1 MSWAEI
7 KKAINS
13 DLSTPL
19 NEQLGKSGIEV
30 FTSDGTFTVPAGVS
44 TVFVTMYDGGGAGS
58 NGANGGA
65 GGGANGGA
73 GGATNGGYGGGGGAG
88 GYTIQKP
95 LSVIA
100 GQVYDVVVGL
110 GGSTSGATGG
120 TSSISL
126 NGDTV
131 LVTDKQGAKGGNA
144 GSSAGGAGTSGGD
157 YGAGGGGGAGGNSSG
172 AGGAGGAYGLG
183 GAGGASGGYAN
194 NGRSGGAYGA
204 GGGGCAYATAGA
216 GSQGIVV
223 ISWGAS
229 MATVENLKML
239 LR

>member
-7 KKAINS
+7 KKAVNS

-30 FTSDGTFTVPAGVS
+30 FTSSGTFTVPAGVS
-44 TVFVTMYDGGGAGS
+44 TVFVTMYDGGGAGG
-58 NGANGGA
+58 GATGGA

-73 GGATNGGYGGGGGAG
+73 GGTGGDSTYGAGGGAG

-100 GQVYDVVVGL
+100 GQEYDVIVGM
-110 GGSTSGATGG
+110 GGSTKGASGG

-131 LVTDKQGAKGGNA
+131 LVTDKHGANGGNY
-144 GSSAGGAGTSGGD
+144 GKAGGSGGS
-157 YGAGGGGGAGGNSSG
+157 YGAGGGGGYSNGGSPAGGSG
-172 AGGAGGAYGLG
+172 GSYGLG
-183 GAGGASGGYAN
+183 GAGGGTPSKAGG
-194 NGRSGGAYGA
+194 SYGA
-204 GGGGCAYATAGA
+204 GGGGGYNTGFGVGA
-216 GSQGIVV
+216 QGIVV
-223 ISWGAS
+223 ITWGDVYNIIDFKTFFNS
-229 MATVENLKML
+229 KV
-239 LR
+239 